1 MEVLAYMT
9 NLWEEYSRTKAAD
22 IREELI
28 INYIDIVKFIAG
40 RLYASYGSNVEFDDL
55 VSYGVFG
62 LMDAIDKYDITRGVK
77 FETYAQLRIRGAII
91 DQLRE
96 MDWLPRS
103 VRQKSKEIEKAY
115 YDLEREL
122 GRPAT
127 DEEMAD
133 NLGLSLEDFQ
143 KKIQNITAYS
153 IVSLD
158 DLLEQKREI
167 TTGEDDNQIETPENA
182 VKNNEIKEMLIAAIN
197 NLPEK
202 EKKVVSLY
210 YYDELTYKEI
220 GKILSISESRV
231 SQIHTKAI
239 IRLKNK
245 IKNLFEG

>member
-1 MEVLAYMT
+1 MDLT
-9 NLWEEYSRTKAAD
+9 NLWEAYSKTKDAG

-28 INYIDIVKFIAG
+28 LKYTYLVKFVAG

-55 VSYGVFG
+55 MSYGIFG
-62 LMDAIDKYDITRGVK
+62 LIDAIDKYDYNRGVK
-77 FETYAQLRIRGAII
+77 FDTYAQLRIRGAII

-96 MDWLPRS
+96 IDWLPRS

-115 YDLEREL
+115 YEMENKL

-127 DEEMAD
+127 DEEMA
-133 NLGLSLEDFQ
+133 NNFGLSIEDFQ
-143 KKIQNITAYS
+143 KKIQNITTYS

-158 DLLEQKREI
+158 DLLEQKREV
-167 TTGEDDNQIETPENA
+167 TSSEEDKQIETPESVIENTE
-182 VKNNEIKEMLIAAIN
+182 VKEILVDTIA

-220 GKILSISESRV
+220 GKLLGISESRV
-231 SQIHTKAI
+231 SQLHTKAI

-245 IKNLFEG
+245 FKVAFE